1 MTKLTSIAFLGL
13 LALAGPALAAPQ
25 VERLRGTIEKT
36 ESGTV
41 TIRTDDGAA
50 RTVALADDTR
60 ISSLVPASL
69 DGVRDGSYIGTATKD
84 GDPPVALEVLIFP
97 EALRGAGEGHRP
109 WDALPDTTAGGAPV
123 ESRMTNGT
131 VRPPEVQTRMTNG
144 TVGTRKAGDG
154 TTLLTVGY
162 GGGKA
167 LTVAVPPGTPV
178 VTLEPGS
185 RALLV
190 AGAKVFVIASRDG
203 DRLEGR
209 SISVGKD
216 GLRPPM

>member
-1 MTKLTSIAFLGL
+1 MPKLTHIAILGL
-13 LALAGPALAAPQ
+13 LGLAGPAVAAPQ
-25 VERLRGTIEKT
+25 VERLRGTIET
-36 ESGTV
+36 AEAGSV

-60 ISSLVPASL
+60 IASLVPASL
-69 DGVRDGSYIGTATKD
+69 DSVRDGSFIGTATKD
-84 GDPPVALEVLIFP
+84 GDPPVAIEVLIFP
-97 EALRGAGEGHRP
+97 EAMRGTGEGHRP
-109 WDALPDTTAGGAPV
+109 WDVIPDTTAGGAPV

-131 VRPPEVQTRMTNG
+131 VRPPEVQTQMTNG

-154 TTLLTVGY
+154 TTMLTVGY
-162 GGGKA
+162 GGGRTI
-167 LTVAVPPGTPV
+167 TVAVPPGAPV

-190 AGAKVFVIASRDG
+190 AGAKVFVVATRTG